1 MKALL
6 FLVLF
11 LGGSDGATHG
21 EDFQTDIRVVGC
33 SNTEGE
39 DFYALSGEDMW
50 VADFAAKR
58 GVEPQP
64 SFVDHMTYDKEAFHS
79 AEINQRICRDNL
91 NITQEALR
99 HQPLQYDRPS
109 HPVVYPR
116 DEELLGKKNTLVCHV
131 SGFFPAPVKVRW
143 TENGARAAGPGRGST
158 APYPDEDGSFHQTFR
173 LDYIPAQGDIYTC
186 VVEHAAL
193 EQPRATSWVVQVSQ
207 PSIGPTVFCALGLTV
222 GLAGVAS
229 GTFFLIKGNKCS

>member
-11 LGGSDGATHG
+11 LGGSDGANFH
-21 EDFQTDIRVVGC
+21 TDIRVVGC
-33 SNTEGE
+33 SDTEGE
-39 DFYALSGEDMW
+39 QFYALAGEDMW
-50 VADFAAKR
+50 FADFAAKR

-64 SFVDHMTYDKEAFHS
+64 PFVAHMTFPKETFDY
-79 AEINQRICRDNL
+79 AEINQRTCRRNL
-91 NITQEALR
+91 NITRKALR
-99 HQPLQYDRPS
+99 DQPLQYDRPS

-143 TENGARAAGPGRGST
+143 TENGARAAGPGRVSSS
-158 APYPDEDGSFHQTFR
+158 PYPDEDGSFHQTFQ

-193 EQPRATSWVVQVSQ
+193 ERPRGASWVVQVKQ
-207 PSIGPTVFCALGLTV
+207 PSIGTTVFCVLGLTV
-222 GLAGVAS
+222 GLAGVAT
-229 GTFFLIKGNKCS
+229 GTFFFIKGNKCS